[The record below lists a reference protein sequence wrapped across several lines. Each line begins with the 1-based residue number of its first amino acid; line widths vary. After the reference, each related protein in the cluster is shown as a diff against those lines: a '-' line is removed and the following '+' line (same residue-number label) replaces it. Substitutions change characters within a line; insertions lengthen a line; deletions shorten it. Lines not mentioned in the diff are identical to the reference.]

1 MAPLADTCFST
12 PRHFST
18 LDEVLMVVRSLFLS
32 SECMQRSRSVSA
44 LVQLA
49 NDGNWIGLRVEDGA
63 VWTGGGNIW
72 SEAANPIWLARISK
86 QSLLHCHCSSSS
98 SHSMHLP
105 SVGLLCNASKYHT
118 MQLRERLNAFLS
130 CSNNA
135 SYADALRMQ
144 HPSAL
149 RCQSQLQRMAEAE
162 LKCSKRICNSVSLIS
177 LKLIFCFC
185 FMIW

>member
-72 SEAANPIWLARISK
+72 SEAANPLWLARISK
-86 QSLLHCHCSSSS
+86 QSLLHCHCSS

-105 SVGLLCNASKYHT
+105 SVGLLCNASKYQNQNTLERALMHSCLAST
-118 MQLRERLNAFLS
+118 MHLTLMHWGCSTRLL
-130 CSNNA
+130 C
-135 SYADALRMQ
+135 D
-144 HPSAL
+144 
-149 RCQSQLQRMAEAE
+149 
-162 LKCSKRICNSVSLIS
+162 VSLNYKEWQ
-177 LKLIFCFC
+177 KLN
-185 FMIW
+185 